1 VNRCS
6 SIFGQLL
13 PLFPRREFFEAVEA
27 TRADRG
33 AKGFDCRDP
42 FVAMLFCQLGQAHSL
57 REICGGLA
65 SCFGK
70 ARHLG
75 IQKAPRRSALAYA
88 DEHRPGQFYEKLFYQ
103 ILGRCQQVAVGKR
116 TFRFHNR
123 LFSLDATLIRLCAG
137 LFGWAKYR
145 QTKGAVQ
152 LLLLLDHEGYL
163 PVFACITTGR
173 VHEIPI
179 AHTLNFPGGSIVVV
193 DRGYVVFK
201 LFRTWDE
208 AGVFFVTRPKGNAHY
223 RIVEERAVPKN
234 RNILRDDTIEL
245 LGHYTRKKY
254 PEQLRRIE
262 LWDDANEQVIVLLT
276 SHLAFGATTIAAL
289 YKDRWQIEI
298 FFKTIK
304 QNLKIKTFVG
314 TSADTLLTQIWT
326 ALIAILVLKYL
337 KHRSRFQWSLSNL
350 VAMLR
355 YNLFTCRDL
364 CGPGSISPRTAAGYP
379 PAKAAGAE
387 LDSILSKEKKEKGNL
402 ILEMSKNPSKTL
414 IP

>member
-1 VNRCS
+1 MNRFS
-6 SIFGQLL
+6 SIFGQILH
-13 PLFPRREFFEAVEA
+13 LFPRREFFEAVEA

-33 AKGFDCRDP
+33 AKGFDCWDQ

-75 IQKAPRRSALAYA
+75 IQKAPKRSTLAYA
-88 DEHRPGQFYEKLFYQ
+88 NEHRPWQLYEKLFYQ
-103 ILGRCQQVAVGKR
+103 ILGRCQQLQGGKR
-116 TFRFHNR
+116 TFRFKNR
-123 LFSLDATLIRLCAG
+123 LFSLDASLIRLCAG
-137 LFGWAKYR
+137 LFDWATYR
-145 QTKGAVQ
+145 RTKGAVK
-152 LLLLLDHEGYL
+152 LHLLLDHEGYL

-173 VHEIPI
+173 VHEVRI
-179 AHTLNFPGGSIVVV
+179 ARMLNFPAGSIVVM
-193 DRGYVVFK
+193 DRGYVDFK
-201 LFRTWDE
+201 LFRTWEE
-208 AGVFFVTRPKGNAHY
+208 AGVFFVTRQKGNAHY

-234 RNILRDDTIEL
+234 RQILRDDTIEL
-245 LGHYTRKKY
+245 LGHYTHKKY

-262 LWDDANEQVIVLLT
+262 LWDEENEQVIVLLT
-276 SHLAFGATTIAAL
+276 NHLDFGATTIAAI

-314 TSADTLLTQIWT
+314 TSANALLTQIWT

-337 KHRSRFQWSLSNL
+337 KHRSQYQWSLSNL

-355 YNLFTCRDL
+355 YNLFAYRDL
-364 CGPGSISPRTAAGYP
+364 WAWLDEPYEPPPVIPLQEQPELNWTA
-379 PAKAAGAE
+379 
-387 LDSILSKEKKEKGNL
+387 S
-402 ILEMSKNPSKTL
+402 
-414 IP
+414 